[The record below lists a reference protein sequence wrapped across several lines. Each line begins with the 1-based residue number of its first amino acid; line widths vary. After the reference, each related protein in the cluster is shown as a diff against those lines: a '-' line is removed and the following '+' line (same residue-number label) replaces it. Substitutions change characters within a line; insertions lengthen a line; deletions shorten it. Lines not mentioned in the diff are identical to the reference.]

1 MPKNKQEVFR
11 LSAALIEFAHDVGI
25 ASVWPG
31 VEPVQPHSCMN
42 MHLLYSAAE
51 SPYQEFDGQELY
63 PTFEQ
68 KAAYLFIHI
77 ATGHLF
83 SNGNKRTA
91 SLSLNAFAMLNGY
104 FLALSNDEI
113 RKLAISVASYR
124 ENGKSF
130 EEIKNEVTQ
139 ALSENLVPFRLIR
152 RMDMSIYGKLQRAKR
167 RMRLD
172 PRSRLDAPLE
182 QRV

>member
-25 ASVWPG
+25 ASAWPG
-31 VEPVQPHSCMN
+31 VEPVQPRTCISLN
-42 MHLLYSAAE
+42 LLYSAAE
-51 SPYQEFDGQELY
+51 APYQECYSQELY
-63 PTFEQ
+63 PTFEA

-91 SLSLNAFAMLNGY
+91 ALCLDLFAKLNGY
-104 FLALSNDEI
+104 FLVFSNDEI
-113 RKLAISVASYR
+113 RRLAISVASYR

-130 EEIKNEVTQ
+130 EEIKDEATE
-139 ALSENLVPFRLIR
+139 AISKNLVPFRFLR
-152 RMDMSIYGKLQRAKR
+152 RMDIAFYRRVQRAKR
-167 RMRLD
+167 TMQANPL
-172 PRSRLDAPLE
+172 SQETAPLK
-182 QRV
+182 QQA

>member
-1 MPKNKQEVFR
+1 MPKNRQEVFR

-31 VEPVQPHSCMN
+31 VEPVQPHTCMDMN
-42 MHLLYSAAE
+42 LLYSAAE
-51 SPYQEFDGQELY
+51 SPYQEIFGQELY
-63 PTFEQ
+63 PTFEK
-68 KAAYLFIHI
+68 KAAYLFLHI

-91 SLSLNAFAMLNGY
+91 ALCLNVFAMLNGY

-113 RKLAISVASYR
+113 RKLAISAASYR

-130 EEIKNEVTQ
+130 KAIKDETSKAV
-139 ALSENLVPFRLIR
+139 SRSLVAFRFLR
-152 RMDMSIYGKLQRAKR
+152 RVDMAFYRRAQRTKR
-167 RMRLD
+167 QMRLD
-172 PRSRLDAPLE
+172 PLSRQDAPLR
-182 QRV
+182 QRM